1 MQLSDHSMVWNSDL
15 VETLELQNL
24 MLNARQTIVG
34 AENRKESRG
43 AHAREDFKDRVD
55 ELDYARPLEGQKP
68 VPFEQHWR
76 KHTLTTM
83 DVATG
88 QLGGRGEYCCRSAE
102 YVRMREEGSGKI
114 KAVLGKFEAGKSPTI
129 LEEHISH
136 LTLLPLNREEHISH
150 LTLLPLNREEH
161 ISHLTL
167 LLLDKE
173 VDITYR
179 PVIDE
184 TLDQK
189 ECSTVPPAIRSY

>member
-1 MQLSDHSMVWNSDL
+1 MSDHSMVWNSDL

-43 AHAREDFKDRVD
+43 AHAREDFKVRDRVD

-88 QLGGRGEYCCRSAE
+88 QP
-102 YVRMREEGSGKI
+102 EGIAHQFAK
-114 KAVLGKFEAGKSPTI
+114 PTKLHTSTDPTVETFTPFITGTGSI
-129 LEEHISH
+129 LNVITG
-136 LTLLPLNREEHISH
+136 LTQTLPWS
-150 LTLLPLNREEH
+150 
-161 ISHLTL
+161 
-167 LLLDKE
+167 
-173 VDITYR
+173 
-179 PVIDE
+179 
-184 TLDQK
+184 
-189 ECSTVPPAIRSY
+189 